1 MCQSL
6 RAMWEVVACG
16 GSTIMQSERSCSMTH
31 ARYLPL
37 FAAAMIAGCSSVYYG
52 TLETFGVHK
61 RDVLVDRVEDA
72 RDDQEEAKEDFR
84 SALEKFAEVVNV
96 QGGDLEA
103 KYKQLNAEYER
114 CESAASRVRN
124 RIESIEDVAE
134 ALFDEWEAELE
145 QYSSRELRSASE
157 RQLDDTR
164 DRYRQLIGA
173 MKRAEAKMEPV
184 LVAFHDRVLF
194 LKHNLNAQAIA
205 SLQGEVVSL
214 EQDVARLIADMEAS
228 IAEANAF
235 IDSMSG

>member
-1 MCQSL
+1 MNQ
-6 RAMWEVVACG
+6 V
-16 GSTIMQSERSCSMTH
+16 
-31 ARYLPL
+31 RYIPL
-37 FAAAMIAGCSSVYYG
+37 IAAVMLVGCSSMYYS

-61 RDVLVDRVEDA
+61 RDVLVDRVEEA

-84 SALEKFAEVVNV
+84 TALEKFAEVVNV

-103 KYKQLNAEYER
+103 KYKELNNEYER
-114 CESAASRVRN
+114 CERGAQRVSN

-134 ALFDEWEAELE
+134 ALFAEWETELT
-145 QYSSRELRSASE
+145 QYTSSDLRAASE

-173 MKRAEAKMEPV
+173 MKRAESKMKPV
-184 LVAFHDRVLF
+184 LAAFHDRVLF

-214 EQDVARLIADMEAS
+214 EQDVAQLIRDMEAS

-235 IDSMSG
+235 IDSMSGS

>member
-1 MCQSL
+1 M
-6 RAMWEVVACG
+6 
-16 GSTIMQSERSCSMTH
+16 
-31 ARYLPL
+31 
-37 FAAAMIAGCSSVYYG
+37 YYS

-96 QGGDLEA
+96 QGGDLET

-114 CESAASRVRN
+114 CQSGAQRVSN
-124 RIESIEDVAE
+124 RIESVEDVAE
-134 ALFDEWEAELE
+134 ALFEEWEAELA
-145 QYSSRELRSASE
+145 QYTSSDLRAASE

-173 MKRAEAKMEPV
+173 MKRAESKMQPV
-184 LVAFHDRVLF
+184 LAAFHDRVLF

-214 EQDVARLIADMEAS
+214 EQDVAQLISDMEAS

-235 IDSMSG
+235 IDSMSGE